1 MRQSVKERK
10 DVKMNEKIIKKAEEI
25 IAERIGGTQN
35 FCALTFVEADG
46 YPHTTTISISKADGI
61 RWLTFCTGTGAKSA
75 IINNCNKASVCI
87 NSSEYHISLTGTV
100 EQITDLDVKK
110 EMWYNGLKNH
120 FSGYDDP
127 NYCVL
132 KFTTERYSLFVD
144 WQEARGNIT

>member
-1 MRQSVKERK
+1 MS
-10 DVKMNEKIIKKAEEI
+10 EKIIQRAEEI
-25 IAERIGGTQN
+25 IAEKIAGPQN
-35 FCALTFVEADG
+35 FCALTFVEQDG
-46 YPHTTTISISKADGI
+46 YPHTTTISVSKADGI

-75 IINNCNKASVCI
+75 IINNCNKASVCF
-87 NSSEYHISLTGTV
+87 NSSEYHIGLTGTV

-120 FSGYDDP
+120 FSGWDDP

-144 WQEARGNIT
+144 WQDVKGTIT

>member
-1 MRQSVKERK
+1 
-10 DVKMNEKIIKKAEEI
+10 MNEKIIERAGEI
-25 IAERIGGTQN
+25 IEERIGTPQN
-35 FCALTFVEADG
+35 FCTLAFVDLDG

-132 KFTTERYSLFVD
+132 KFTAERYSLLID
-144 WQEARGNIT
+144 WQEARGKVI